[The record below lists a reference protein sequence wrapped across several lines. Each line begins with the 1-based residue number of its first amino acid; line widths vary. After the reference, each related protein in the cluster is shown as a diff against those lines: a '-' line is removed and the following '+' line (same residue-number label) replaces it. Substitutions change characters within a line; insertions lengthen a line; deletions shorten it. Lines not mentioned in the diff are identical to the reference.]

1 MTKQLAALA
10 LRSLVVRSLILG
22 SLVSGLGVSGMG
34 LAATE
39 PSANAPALKIL
50 AQDGVLCYSAEVQV
64 NDKADA
70 ALSKQAEAIMV
81 KTFSGL
87 ALKAVQYDAADTCD
101 SELIYSFG
109 IDVAGAP
116 SIYNDDLK
124 LHSYVAMVGDEKLD
138 SVTVWSAGYWGGD
151 AKLWTR
157 ATYIKKMQDN
167 LVKMLAQFTADYRSV
182 VK

>member
-1 MTKQLAALA
+1 MKKQPAALA
-10 LRSLVVRSLILG
+10 LRSLVLG
-22 SLVSGLGVSGMG
+22 ALVSGVGVSGLG

-50 AQDGVLCYSAEVQV
+50 AQDGVLCFSAEVLV

-70 ALSKQAEAIMV
+70 ALSKQAEAVMV
-81 KTFSGL
+81 KTFKGL
-87 ALKAVQYDAADTCD
+87 ALKAVQYDTTDTCD
-101 SELIYSFG
+101 IELIYSFG

-116 SIYNDDLK
+116 SIYSDDLK
-124 LHSYVAMVGDEKLD
+124 LHSYTAMVGDEKLD

-151 AKLWTR
+151 ARLWTR
-157 ATYIKKMQDN
+157 ATYTKKMQDN
-167 LVKMLAQFTADYRSV
+167 LVKMLSQFTADYRSV